1 MMQIK
6 ILAKKFCDFF
16 FCDISKVEFSSR
28 LYAVIPCYRDNSI
41 RISITRTKRGNVLSL
56 SLISP
61 EKTTSFVKKLED
73 TNDLYKIINQLELY
87 AMSDISFMTV
97 TDPVVIRLFEDKL
110 KMEKSLLTIKREM
123 NEQNRSA
130 ALYY

>member
-1 MMQIK
+1 MQIK

-41 RISITRTKRGNVLSL
+41 RISITRTKRGNFLSV

-61 EKTTSFVKKLED
+61 YKTTSFVKKIED
-73 TNDLYKIINQLELY
+73 TNDFYKIINQLELY
-87 AMSDISFMTV
+87 AISDISFQQV
-97 TDPVVIRLFEDKL
+97 TDPNVTKLFLEKL
-110 KMEKSLLTIKREM
+110 KFEKTLLTQKREM

-130 ALYY
+130 AIYY